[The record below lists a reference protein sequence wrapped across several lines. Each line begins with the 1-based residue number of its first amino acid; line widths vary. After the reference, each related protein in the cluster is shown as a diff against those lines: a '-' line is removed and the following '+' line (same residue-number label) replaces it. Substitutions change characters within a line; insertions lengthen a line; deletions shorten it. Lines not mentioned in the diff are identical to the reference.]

1 MGEGLLDQCWQYPLY
16 QRRPQSTERRTGD
29 QQAAALGIEADGAA
43 NAEQQQGRSQ
53 QLARTGAPTQA
64 RGEQHTNPDQPQRQQ
79 GEPGEGVHPQRQTL
93 VNGLG
98 QRADGG
104 EKGAQVKANQDHQ
117 HQQGSLA
124 CGLIRISLIHRVQ
137 FPVLGETGGTRDTES
152 SGLNMA
158 DHRQRRQKR
167 QPSGLE
173 SHLEIK

>member
-1 MGEGLLDQCWQYPLY
+1 MGEGLLDQCGQHPLH
-16 QRRPQSTERRTGD
+16 QCRPKAAERRAGD

-43 NAEQQQGRSQ
+43 NAEQQQGQPQ
-53 QLARTGAPTQA
+53 QGGGTGKAAQA
-64 RGEQHTNPDQPQRQQ
+64 RGDQHANPDEPERQQ
-79 GEPGEGVHPQRQTL
+79 GEPGEGVHPQRQGAANL
-93 VNGLG
+93 AA

-104 EKGAQVKANQDHQ
+104 KKGAQVQANQDHQ
-117 HQQGSLA
+117 HQQGRLA
-124 CGLIRISLIHRVQ
+124 CGMIRISLIHRVL
-137 FPVLGETGGTRDTES
+137 FPVLGETGSIRDAES